1 MPQTQMAKTYIL
13 ENCKTVQLNCFISK
27 NFTRKLCMFIHPTF
41 VTEAGYGE
49 MTINQPFRK
58 CWVIQHW
65 FFGSWS
71 LFPNSVFSATRQLS
85 TTKKKSYSCILKVSS
100 GLRKLK
106 NDTYTSTMVKAT
118 NSVNVPSRTQNKC
131 LAACTADFFVR
142 EK

>member
-1 MPQTQMAKTYIL
+1 
-13 ENCKTVQLNCFISK
+13 
-27 NFTRKLCMFIHPTF
+27 MFIHPTF

-58 CWVIQHW
+58 C
-65 FFGSWS
+65 
-71 LFPNSVFSATRQLS
+71 
-85 TTKKKSYSCILKVSS
+85 S

-131 LAACTADFFVR
+131 LAACTTDFFVR

>member
-1 MPQTQMAKTYIL
+1 
-13 ENCKTVQLNCFISK
+13 
-27 NFTRKLCMFIHPTF
+27 MFIHPTF

-85 TTKKKSYSCILKVSS
+85 TTKKKILLLYPQGESS

>member
-1 MPQTQMAKTYIL
+1 MAKTYIL

-85 TTKKKSYSCILKVSS
+85 TTKKKILLLYPQGESS

-106 NDTYTSTMVKAT
+106 NDTYTSTLVKAT

-131 LAACTADFFVR
+131 LAACTTDFFVR